1 MINAQSLSYSFA
13 SYVVGTIHIVA
24 YTKIMKC
31 FQYKSHE
38 RLELE
43 ESVGIWVD
51 SCWHAYSNLST
62 QCMYY
67 VAAILPVVLLIKITD
82 ENIPSLILIPVVLN
96 SRLFYSSHLD
106 FNVSMI

>member
-1 MINAQSLSYSFA
+1 
-13 SYVVGTIHIVA
+13 
-24 YTKIMKC
+24 MKC

-96 SRLFYSSHLD
+96 SRIFYSSHLD
-106 FNVSMI
+106 FDVSMT

>member
-1 MINAQSLSYSFA
+1 MEF
-13 SYVVGTIHIVA
+13 
-24 YTKIMKC
+24 
-31 FQYKSHE
+31 
-38 RLELE
+38 ELTL
-43 ESVGIWVD
+43 VD
-51 SCWHAYSNLST
+51 TLIQTSQRNV
-62 QCMYY
+62 CMYY